1 MLEFPVGQVQHART
15 VGAPKPA
22 KSLASLVSRSGD
34 TLEWM
39 LTLTTFP
46 IILRCDFWPG
56 FRGVNLEIAGRWANA
71 ARAPARHR
79 GGKAPSPWGGKPNA
93 ANPRR

>member
-34 TLEWM
+34 TLGVDAGRLLGLVIACSNELSVKM
-39 LTLTTFP
+39 RSPQKMVPSPALTTFP
-46 IILRCDFWPG
+46 IILRCDLW
-56 FRGVNLEIAGRWANA
+56 LSA
-71 ARAPARHR
+71 
-79 GGKAPSPWGGKPNA
+79 
-93 ANPRR
+93 